1 MKLCVELRN
10 RVNSDLMRGAGKKGK
25 RFIDDRPMKQDNILK
40 LILKFG

>member
-25 RFIDDRPMKQDNILK
+25 RFIDGRPMKQDNILK
-40 LILKFG
+40 LILTFG